1 MINWIFSVL
10 LYMATIAVGFIL
22 GSKGNSVSKQSRY
35 IYILWLYVFLCFG
48 YMTGSDWFLYEM
60 VYSDFDTYSSR
71 YEREPGSWFLFKTM
85 PHLISDFWI
94 FTAFLKCIYLY
105 SFVFLTSKI
114 TDSFFSVIALS
125 IPCVLAFMLIQNPF
139 RFMIAQ
145 IFINFAIFFIYAN
158 ITKTYPMKNQIV
170 KAVLLLIMACFF
182 HNTSVIYFVLLPL
195 FFISPYIYKANS
207 IVLFVLYVG
216 VTFLVSNLS
225 FITEMLEQVVF
236 VASQFTDMKDYASSY
251 SPEDDSAFFT
261 IGNLFNFIMFLL
273 FLVSRSSV
281 IKKYSNG
288 KVVYGIAII
297 YCFLSRILILIPT
310 GFRLALPFAVFY
322 ALCIIYM
329 IRCNSKKLIG
339 LFMITYILLAFT
351 KKLWTV
357 YDMIPYSNSIPY
369 IVTGHLPYDERC
381 NYNINEYYMR
391 TGETLE

>member
-1 MINWIFSVL
+1 ML
-10 LYMATIAVGFIL
+10 LYLATIAVGFI
-22 GSKGNSVSKQSRY
+22 GNRISKRSRN

-48 YMTGSDWFLYEM
+48 YMTGSDWFHYEM
-60 VYSDFDTYSSR
+60 VYSDFDAYSSR
-71 YEREPGSWFLFKTM
+71 YENEPGSWLLFETM

-94 FTAFLKCIYLY
+94 FTAILKCIYLC
-105 SFVFLTSKI
+105 SFIFLVTKI
-114 TDSFFSVIALS
+114 TDRIFSVLALS

-139 RFMIAQ
+139 RFMISQ
-145 IFINFAIFFIYAN
+145 IFINFAIFFIYSR
-158 ITKTYPMKNQIV
+158 ITETNSGWIPII
-170 KAVLLLIMACFF
+170 KAFLLLIMACLF
-182 HNTSVIYFVLLPL
+182 HNTSVVYFILLPL
-195 FFISPYIYKANS
+195 LFLSPHIYRANS
-207 IVLFVLYVG
+207 ILLFILYVG

-251 SPEDDSAFFT
+251 SPEDNSAFFT

-273 FLVSRSSV
+273 ILVSRNSV
-281 IKKYSNG
+281 TRNYSNG

-322 ALCIIYM
+322 VLCIIYM
-329 IRCNSKKLIG
+329 VGCNSKKVIG
-339 LFMITYILLAFT
+339 IFMITYILLAFT

-369 IVTGHLPYDERC
+369 IVSGHLPYEERY
-381 NYNINEYYMR
+381 NYNINEYYLR
-391 TGETLE
+391 TGETVE